1 MQSRS
6 KLNTK
11 LKQIWQRWIS
21 RRIPAKEQITL
32 SHKSIFILP
41 TGFGLAWIFLFVL
54 LFLFGTN
61 YQNNLVMGLSF
72 LLLSIFNTCIIYS
85 YKNLAGLT
93 LSSSKASNGFA
104 GQAVY
109 FPINLSSPNNAYEIQ
124 LNFQNQ
130 PLEVVKTVNSH
141 QTQTLVTYNHSH
153 RGINRPGRIKIE
165 TRYPLGLCRAWSHI
179 DLALAQ
185 LAFTQPIIDP
195 NPIQLSANQS
205 DDPQDTGKY
214 VAGVDEYKGLK
225 EYQVGEPLKQVA
237 WKQWAQ
243 GRGMLTKEFEE
254 PQGAPMWLS
263 LQATA
268 NDIELAL
275 SHLSWH
281 TEQLSAKNQ
290 AFGLIIDGVSIPPAH
305 GEQHRVQV
313 QTQLALFSS
322 DGESPEL
329 EPQGHASHDM
339 LQEQS
344 QNQSRNHELNTPQ
357 PSLQSN
363 AKIDP
368 QQAKL

>member
-1 MQSRS
+1 MRNRH

-11 LKQIWQRWIS
+11 IKQKWQRWVS
-21 RRIPAKEQITL
+21 RRIPATEQITL

-93 LSSSKASNGFA
+93 LSSSKSSNSFA
-104 GQAVY
+104 GQALY
-109 FPINLSSPNNAYEIQ
+109 FPINLSSPNIAYEIQ

-130 PLEVVKTVNSH
+130 PLEVVKTVNRH
-141 QTQTLVTYNHSH
+141 QTQTLVTFKHSH
-153 RGINRPGRIKIE
+153 RGYNRPGRMKVE
-165 TRYPLGLCRAWSHI
+165 TRYPLGLCRAWSHV
-179 DLALAQ
+179 DLTLAQ
-185 LAFTQPIIDP
+185 LAFTQPVIDP
-195 NPIQLSANQS
+195 NPIQLSVHQS
-205 DDPQDTGKY
+205 DVPQDNGKY

-225 EYQVGEPLKQVA
+225 EYVVGEPLKQVA

-263 LQATA
+263 LEPTTK
-268 NDIELAL
+268 DIELAL
-275 SHLSWH
+275 SYLSWH
-281 TEQLSAKNQ
+281 TEQLSSNNQ
-290 AFGLIIDGVSIPPAH
+290 TFGLAIDGISIPPSN
-305 GEQHRVQV
+305 GEQHRIEV

-322 DGESPEL
+322 NRVSPEHPTDL
-329 EPQGHASHDM
+329 PNLHNTS
-339 LQEQS
+339 QS
-344 QNQSRNHELNTPQ
+344 KRQQRAHPTPQ
-357 PSLQSN
+357 E
-363 AKIDP
+363 AP
-368 QQAKL
+368 QQVKL